1 MEVAM
6 IQKNTVSFTMFDDM
20 FFTSLV
26 PKDHLLVKIQSLID
40 FSFVYDIVR
49 DSYSAEKGR
58 GSIDPVL
65 MVKVLLLEYL
75 YDLSDVQVVKRIQT
89 DVAFRWFLG
98 LTLDDKAPDDT
109 TVSHFRVKRLKDT
122 HFEQIFTEIVRKCIE
137 RDLVKTRRYMMDST
151 DVAANAAYP
160 SDKQLLRQAFRR
172 VVREVAR
179 FDAGLAASSEDEL
192 ERAIDAAYDQD
203 GKVTVARQYGITE
216 EHFRKLYTR
225 MHERLASDEGLREA
239 FRVCRDVLDA
249 KLVPGKGADAV
260 ISVVDPDARVAHKTP
275 GNLKRGYK
283 DHIIVDEDSEIILA
297 SVQTPFNVRDEHKCA
312 ELVEKVAGTLE
323 LKPQE
328 VSADKVYGTVE
339 NRAYLLDN
347 GMTAN
352 IGFPKEP
359 DRENAA
365 FGIRDFTV
373 SDDVS
378 SVTCPAGKTT
388 GDCRIREAKDHKKFK
403 TFHFPVG
410 DCRDC
415 PLRERCL
422 ERNKKGGIPKNRTR
436 RLTVPFRYDA
446 VLHDRR
452 HCETEAF
459 KDAYDKRSKVER
471 RFATMVRNHGLRRCR
486 STGLSRA
493 KIHITLANTA
503 CNIVRMVNLVYV

>member
-1 MEVAM
+1 
-6 IQKNTVSFTMFDDM
+6 
-20 FFTSLV
+20 
-26 PKDHLLVKIQSLID
+26 
-40 FSFVYDIVR
+40 
-49 DSYSAEKGR
+49 
-58 GSIDPVL
+58 
-65 MVKVLLLEYL
+65 
-75 YDLSDVQVVKRIQT
+75 
-89 DVAFRWFLG
+89 
-98 LTLDDKAPDDT
+98 
-109 TVSHFRVKRLKDT
+109 
-122 HFEQIFTEIVRKCIE
+122 
-137 RDLVKTRRYMMDST
+137 
-151 DVAANAAYP
+151 
-160 SDKQLLRQAFRR
+160 QLLRQAFRR

>member
-1 MEVAM
+1 M
-6 IQKNTVSFTMFDDM
+6 IQKSTVSFTMFDDM

-40 FSFVYDIVR
+40 FSFVYAIVR

-75 YDLSDVQVVKRIQT
+75 YNLSDVQVVKRIQT

-109 TVSHFRVKRLKDT
+109 TISHFRVKRLKDT
-122 HFEQIFTEIVRKCIE
+122 HFEQFFTEIVRKCIE
-137 RDLVKTRRYMMDST
+137 RDLVKTRRYLMDST
-151 DVAANAAYP
+151 DVAANAGYP

-172 VVREVAR
+172 VVKEVAR
-179 FDAGLAASSEDEL
+179 FDAELAASSEGDL
-192 ERAIDAAYDQD
+192 EQAIDAAYDQD
-203 GKVTVARQYGITE
+203 GKITAARQYGITE
-216 EHFRKLYTR
+216 EHFQKLYTQ
-225 MHERLASDEGLREA
+225 MHERLASDEGLREV

-249 KLVPGKGADAV
+249 KLGPGKGADAV

-275 GNLKRGYK
+275 GDLKRGYK

-297 SVQTPFNVRDEHKCA
+297 SVQTPFNVRDEHRCV
-312 ELVEKVAGTLE
+312 ELVEKVAETLD

-328 VSADKVYGTVE
+328 ISADKVYGTVD
-339 NRAYLLDN
+339 NRAYLMDN

-352 IGFPKEP
+352 IAFPNEP
-359 DRENAA
+359 DRETAV

-373 SDDVS
+373 SEDVS
-378 SVTCPAGKTT
+378 SVTCPAGKVSC
-388 GDCRIREAKDHKKFK
+388 GCRIRETKDHKKLRVFR
-403 TFHFPVG
+403 FSA
-410 DCRDC
+410 DCCGEC
-415 PLRERCL
+415 PQRERCL
-422 ERNKKGGIPKNRTR
+422 EKNKKGEIPKKRTR
-436 RLTVPFRYDA
+436 RLTVPLRYDA

-452 HCETEAF
+452 RCETDAF
-459 KDAYDKRSKVER
+459 QDAYNKRSKVER

-486 STGLSRA
+486 STGMVRA
-493 KIHITLANTA
+493 RIHITLANIA
-503 CNIVRMVNLVYV
+503 CNVVRMVNLVYV